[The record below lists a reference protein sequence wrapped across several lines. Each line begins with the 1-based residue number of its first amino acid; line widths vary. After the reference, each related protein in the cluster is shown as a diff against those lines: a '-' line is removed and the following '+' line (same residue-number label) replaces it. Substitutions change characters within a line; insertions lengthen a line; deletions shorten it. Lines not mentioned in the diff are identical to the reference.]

1 MKWVKRTHLTAV
13 KLLDGLETKF
23 GQFINWSTEKLKK
36 YLYDYLFLRFMY
48 ILIVIFQI
56 LLYIPLFI
64 GLIPFSIAVNIF
76 EYTKSTKIP
85 KKIKNDL
92 DKIN

>member
-1 MKWVKRTHLTAV
+1 MKWIKRTHLTAV
-13 KLLDGLETKF
+13 KLLDNLETKF
-23 GQFINWSTEKLKK
+23 GNFINWGCGKLEK
-36 YLYDYLFLRFMY
+36 YLYDFLFLRSMY
-48 ILIVIFQI
+48 VLIILFQI

-64 GLIPFSIAVNIF
+64 LLIPFSVAVNIF
-76 EYTKSTKIP
+76 EYTKNTKIP